1 MGGAETL
8 GISKVGQKV
17 LARLMESQIWHKL
30 EGSVGGRFS
39 KGTKTSACLDARNF
53 SFSLYPTGAFQAANL
68 VLELKGVSLSR

>member
-1 MGGAETL
+1 MCGTEPL
-8 GISKVGQKV
+8 RISKEGQTVFIK
-17 LARLMESQIWHKL
+17 LMKSQIWHKL

-53 SFSLYPTGAFQAANL
+53 SFSLYTTGAFQAANL